1 MRRPAGLP
9 VVGELALDAGRD
21 RVGIVM
27 DAQGGRVF
35 LRRPEGGCEWE
46 APPEDV
52 RPVPVATK
60 VQRTKSGTGGASRRA
75 L

>member
-1 MRRPAGLP
+1 M
-9 VVGELALDAGRD
+9 VGELALDAKRG

-35 LRRPEGGCEWE
+35 LRRPEGGREWE

-52 RPVPVATK
+52 RPVPVVKK